1 MSLLSSVCVC
11 ALSKEGIIYGARII
25 VTIKREVNIFM
36 DFFMGHFNCI
46 QLFLMS
52 WLLDE
57 NLTLLIILTNIVN
70 RGNAKIAQNCR
81 GAVSPSQIYLP
92 QTHIALSLRHIQ
104 HIYSS

>member
-1 MSLLSSVCVC
+1 
-11 ALSKEGIIYGARII
+11 
-25 VTIKREVNIFM
+25 M
-36 DFFMGHFNCI
+36 DFFMAHFNCI

-70 RGNAKIAQNCR
+70 RGNAKIAHNCR

-92 QTHIALSLRHIQ
+92 QTHIALSLRHIYIQ
-104 HIYSS
+104 LSENIVNQGNANWS